1 LEDGLPCFYQT
12 ITTSPG
18 SVPRETDHAP
28 CDRNVHD
35 FPALFL
41 PSYRVLN
48 GKNDAWGKVGQGKDF
63 LVYSSEFDIVHYVRI
78 YLENI
83 LEAMELNLRIS
94 AEIAVK
100 QIRPDLCVL
109 LLEHQLV
116 GVVEVK
122 KPGSAEQV
130 DSILLQKTVLGELL
144 DQMLLVEGFY
154 GMGPVCGILTTGE
167 EWLVAWFEQDNT
179 ALRETT
185 ISKFNSLCTP
195 EKTSAS
201 KSSASEKNSPTGTTP
216 SQKCPLSHHIVE
228 EDEDADDTT
237 EIVLENPRCLNT
249 TRVFKQQNKDDN
261 ILELLYSAFSVMANA
276 HLNHRP
282 GVSRCYSSFTSTSIL

>member
-1 LEDGLPCFYQT
+1 M
-12 ITTSPG
+12 
-18 SVPRETDHAP
+18 
-28 CDRNVHD
+28 
-35 FPALFL
+35 
-41 PSYRVLN
+41 LN

-216 SQKCPLSHHIVE
+216 SQKCPL
-228 EDEDADDTT
+228 
-237 EIVLENPRCLNT
+237 
-249 TRVFKQQNKDDN
+249 
-261 ILELLYSAFSVMANA
+261 
-276 HLNHRP
+276 
-282 GVSRCYSSFTSTSIL
+282 